1 MSRVARAALVGMAA
15 CVLTALTGA
24 ATATV
29 AAEPVKAPPPATSV
43 PAAVPAPAGKGPEVT
58 KAPGPLWSKSCAKTD
73 AGAEIC
79 YVEQFAIATPQNVMM
94 LHVRVGY
101 LSPEGKPRLIL
112 ATPLGVL
119 LQPGITLVVDQ
130 DKPLTLPFDACQ
142 QGGCVAA
149 ADLEDG
155 KVLDHFTG
163 GKVLAVRYIN
173 GDKAA
178 VDIPVQLSGLAAAL
192 KALPAPPKRTP

>member
-1 MSRVARAALVGMAA
+1 MSIMARAVAVVVAAGTVMAHMGA
-15 CVLTALTGA
+15 AGA
-24 ATATV
+24 AT
-29 AAEPVKAPPPATSV
+29 EPVKAPPAS
-43 PAAVPAPAGKGPEVT
+43 AAKGPEV
-58 KAPGPLWSKSCAKTD
+58 KQAPGPLWSKNCAKTD

-79 YVEQFAIATPQNVMM
+79 YVEQFAIVTPQNVMM
-94 LHVRVGY
+94 LHVQIGY
-101 LSPEGKPRLIL
+101 LGPEGKPRLIL
-112 ATPLGVL
+112 TTPLGVL
-119 LQPGITLVVDQ
+119 LQPGITLTVDQ
-130 DKPLTLPFDACQ
+130 DKPLALPFDACQ

-178 VDIPVQLSGLAAAL
+178 MDIPVQLNGLAAAL
-192 KALPAPPKRTP
+192 KALPVPAKRTP

>member
-1 MSRVARAALVGMAA
+1 MRKVGRAALVAMAA
-15 CVLTALTGA
+15 GAFMALAGA
-24 ATATV
+24 ADATV
-29 AAEPVKAPPPATSV
+29 AAEPVKAPASPV
-43 PAAVPAPAGKGPEVT
+43 PGKGPEV
-58 KAPGPLWSKSCAKTD
+58 KQGQGPLWSKNCAKTE
-73 AGAEIC
+73 AGAEVC

-101 LSPEGKPRLIL
+101 LGPEGKPRLIL

-119 LQPGITLVVDQ
+119 LQPGITLVLDQ

-149 ADLEDG
+149 AELEDG
-155 KVLDHFTG
+155 KVLDHFTS

-178 VDIPVQLSGLAAAL
+178 VDIPVQLAGLAAAL
-192 KALPAPPKRTP
+192 KAVPAPKRTP